1 MKGYLLDTNVV
12 SALAPLR
19 AIPSGEI
26 RDWLETHSDQLF
38 LSVISIVE
46 IEAGVRKLRRT
57 GRGKRADALAA
68 WLDDVLEHY
77 GERVLPFD
85 VAAGRAAGAITDRVR
100 ASGQY
105 PGFSDIA
112 IAATAEQRD
121 LVLLTANAR
130 HFEPTGVHHINPF
143 VTLPD

>member
-19 AIPSGEI
+19 AMPSVAI
-26 RDWLETHSDQLF
+26 RDWLESHSDHLF

-46 IEAGVRKLRRT
+46 IEAGVSKLRRA
-57 GRGKRADALAA
+57 GREKRADALAE
-68 WLDDVLEHY
+68 WLDDVLQNY

-85 VAAGRAAGAITDRVR
+85 VAAGLAAGAITDRVR

-130 HFEPTGVHHINPF
+130 HFEPTGVRHMNPF
-143 VTLPD
+143 DTLPD